1 MRSRV
6 SPSADRVRAR
16 KLYRHISRQSD
27 DSQGTDAPFIVSAA
41 LDQGQQHFASSERAV
56 LRDRYAE
63 EDR

>member
-27 DSQGTDAPFIVSAA
+27 DHQRADDPMIVSAT
-41 LDQGQQHFASSERAV
+41 LDRTQQQYASSDRTV
-56 LRDRYAE
+56 PRDRYAE